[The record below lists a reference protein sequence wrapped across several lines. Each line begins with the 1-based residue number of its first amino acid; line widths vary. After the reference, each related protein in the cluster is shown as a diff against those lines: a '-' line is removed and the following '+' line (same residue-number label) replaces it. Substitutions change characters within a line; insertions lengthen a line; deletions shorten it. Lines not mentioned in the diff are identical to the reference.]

1 MVADLHS
8 ESHRSDALP
17 VCLGGENPHRLV
29 SLWDI
34 VNQFNVH
41 TLYVLLRQVEL
52 FEGQYETAGAREL
65 TKEELGNAYKTLAF
79 ARDEL
84 KVARFEDL
92 SNKANRS
99 LISIPHSPKKYRSEE
114 HTSELQS
121 LRHLVCRLL
130 LE

>member
-41 TLYVLLRQVEL
+41 TLYVLLRQIEL

-65 TKEELGNAYKTLAF
+65 TKEELENAYKTLAF

-84 KVARFEDL
+84 KVARFQDL
-92 SNKANRS
+92 SNRANRS
-99 LISIPHSPKKYRSEE
+99 LISIPHSPKKYCASMAVYFR
-114 HTSELQS
+114 Q
-121 LRHLVCRLL
+121 LRDDIEGQLI
-130 LE
+130 